1 MSELTAEQ
9 EKAWDHRVSISH
21 ERVEHYDNDP
31 QMQIVLQD
39 DRAILAIDKERT
51 SLRAEVE
58 EANDRLAQVADQCAE
73 SLALNIKLEEAVEWV
88 RPLLTTDDQR
98 KELRRR
104 AGKEG

>member
-1 MSELTAEQ
+1 MTPEQ
-9 EKAWDHRVSISH
+9 EKAWRKFCISLEEGKDVPMQH
-21 ERVEHYDNDP
+21 EMIWDILCP
-31 QMQIVLQD
+31 
-39 DRAILAIDKERT
+39 AILVIDKERT

-58 EANDRLAQVADQCAE
+58 EAKDRAE
-73 SLALNIKLEEAVEWV
+73 SFLSMVATGDVEIKKLREAVEWV